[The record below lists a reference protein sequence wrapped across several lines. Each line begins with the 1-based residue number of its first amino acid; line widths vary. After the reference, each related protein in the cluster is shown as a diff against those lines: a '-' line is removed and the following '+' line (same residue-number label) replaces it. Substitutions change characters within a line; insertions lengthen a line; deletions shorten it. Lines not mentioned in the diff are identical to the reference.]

1 MTFWALLGVVGFG
14 KLLCPGSVMLPTAFG
29 QASDFPTQAAEPIS
43 EASGDDASS
52 DQTREID
59 EAATT
64 ALSLTSVSSL
74 PPGNFGDS
82 SEGLDVGLRF
92 SFERAPWREVIT
104 WIAGECD
111 LALQYEALP
120 TGSFSYNDPRSYSQS
135 QAIDRINLF
144 LLPQGFAL
152 VRSGQLLA
160 VINLGDP
167 RSMQQLDAMAELV
180 PVEQLAERNRQE
192 VVKCMFALTEISP
205 QDAVQELE
213 ILSLMTTPKVF
224 NKSNQLMITDTVAK
238 LLQVRELLSAF
249 KPLVVESSVIMESF
263 ALQHVSAEDVLL
275 VARPHLGLATGEM
288 IGIDVSL
295 STDLQGE
302 FIFVTGVEDKV
313 RLVENLVKA
322 LDQAT
327 PSLTSTNSA
336 VELRTHLVSG
346 GNLQTVFNVLK
357 TLLAG
362 KSLRLSADEASRSI
376 VALASPEVQAE
387 IAQTVAQLQAA
398 EAEFEVIPL
407 QRIDPYLA
415 ISLLE
420 EMLSLPGKY
429 ADPEDIPADTPKLD
443 ADPGNRQ
450 LFVRAKPYQIEQ
462 IKKIVQGLDAGS
474 ALPEQDLRVLPL
486 QGAQALEVLET
497 ATQLW
502 RKSNPIILLPHG
514 SKFRSPAT
522 ERTLSNE
529 DEAVVRGD
537 VGGDRE
543 ARWVNGRLPTYLV
556 SDSYNAGEILAG
568 EVGSAHAS
576 IRCQVTPSGLLL
588 ESDDTVALKQFEEQL
603 RAIAGPLTASPSPP
617 IVFYLRYTKPDDAL
631 RLLAE
636 LLDGG
641 ESAKKAQA
649 GKLVRGY
656 VASPGSYLGSIVT
669 ARDGTATMMAGTL
682 TVVADSRLNRLIA
695 QGTSADIDRIE
706 GYLKIIDKDRSIT
719 AIETY
724 GSSHL
729 IELKNSRA
737 EEVATAIREAY
748 ASRIAG
754 GNASGRPGAGG
765 GNGGRP
771 VQAGDGQR
779 RGDDDS
785 GRREEQ
791 GEERR
796 GGGRGQASQPVRDL
810 EPKLTVAVHAAS
822 NSLIVTAPEQLF
834 KEVEQLARLL
844 DTRSEQTIEVLA
856 PENSAVLQAVLQPE
870 SVNRNNRGS
879 TQRDNNR
886 AGNRSDSARML
897 EMLRGRGR

>member
-1 MTFWALLGVVGFG
+1 
-14 KLLCPGSVMLPTAFG
+14 MLPTAYG
-29 QASDFPTQAAEPIS
+29 QVAEFPTRAVEPS
-43 EASGDDASS
+43 GEVPGDDPAS
-52 DQTREID
+52 DQTLETD
-59 EAATT
+59 GAVTT
-64 ALSLTSVSSL
+64 AFNVMPATSQPL
-74 PPGNFGDS
+74 ENLRDS
-82 SEGLDVGLRF
+82 GVELDGGLRF
-92 SFERAPWREVIT
+92 SFERAPWREVIS
-104 WIAGECD
+104 WIASECE

-144 LLPQGFAL
+144 LLPQGFSL

-180 PVEQLAERNRQE
+180 PLEQLTQLNRQE

-205 QDAVQELE
+205 QDAVEELA
-213 ILSLMTTPKVF
+213 ILNLMTSPKVF

-238 LLQVRELLSAF
+238 LLQVRELLGAF
-249 KPLVVESSVIMESF
+249 KPLVPETSVTMESF
-263 ALQHVSAEDVLL
+263 TLQHVSAEDVLL

-313 RLVENLVKA
+313 RLVESLVKA
-322 LDQAT
+322 LDQAA
-327 PSLTSTNSA
+327 PSMTSANSA
-336 VELRTHLVSG
+336 VELRSHLVSG
-346 GNLQTVFNVLK
+346 GNLETVFNVLK

-398 EAEFEVIPL
+398 EAEFEVIAL

-420 EMLSLPGKY
+420 EMLDLPAKY

-443 ADPGNRQ
+443 ADPDNRQ

-462 IKKIVQGLDAGS
+462 IKKIVKGLDGGGE
-474 ALPEQDLRVLPL
+474 LLEQDLRVLPL
-486 QGAQALEVLET
+486 QGEQALEVLET

-502 RKSNPIILLPHG
+502 KKSNPIILLPDR
-514 SKFRSPAT
+514 KKVRSQAT

-529 DEAVVRGD
+529 DDDVVNEDDAVSDDEGD
-537 VGGDRE
+537 DRE
-543 ARWVNGRLPTYLV
+543 VRLVSGSLTNYLV
-556 SDSYNAGEILAG
+556 SDSCNTGEVLAG
-568 EVGSAHAS
+568 EVGSVHAS
-576 IRCQVTPSGLLL
+576 IRCQVTPRGLLL
-588 ESDDTVALKQFEEQL
+588 ESDDPVALKQFEEQL
-603 RAIAGPLTASPSPP
+603 RAIAGPLNAIPSPP

-641 ESAKKAQA
+641 ESAKEAQA

-656 VASPGSYLGSIVT
+656 VSSPSSYLGSIVT
-669 ARDGTATMMAGTL
+669 ARDGTATMMAGTI

-695 QGTSADIDRIE
+695 QGTAADIDRIE

-754 GNASGRPGAGG
+754 GNASGRPGQGAAG
-765 GNGGRP
+765 GNGARRDQP
-771 VQAGDGQR
+771 SEGQR
-779 RGDDDS
+779 RGDADD
-785 GRREEQ
+785 GRQEEQ
-791 GEERR
+791 GEERP

-844 DTRSEQTIEVLA
+844 DTRSEQSIEVLA

-870 SVNRNNRGS
+870 SANRNNRGS
-879 TQRDNNR
+879 TGRDNSR
-886 AGNRSDSARML
+886 GGSRSDSARMM